1 MKVIR
6 AMIAAQTAPAPVKR
20 APVISFVGRSNSG
33 KTTLLERIIPELRGR
48 GLRIATIKHDV
59 HSYET
64 DCPGKDTWK
73 HARAGAE
80 VVVLAAP
87 DRLTSFRALDRE
99 WSLDEIASTISG
111 VDLIITE
118 GYKRADK
125 PKIEVWR
132 GDEEARPLC
141 GPADRLIAIASD
153 RPRPGFGVPWF
164 DLGQPAALADFISQ
178 ELSAGR
184 L

>member
-1 MKVIR
+1 MT
-6 AMIAAQTAPAPVKR
+6 ATPAAPAPMTPAPGKR
-20 APVISFVGRSNSG
+20 TPMISFVGRSNSG
-33 KTTLLERIIPELRGR
+33 KTTLLESLIPELRGR

-87 DRLTSFRALDRE
+87 DRLTSFRTLDRE

-132 GDEEARPLC
+132 GEEEDKPLC
-141 GPADRLIAIASD
+141 GPEDRLIAIASD
-153 RPRPGFGVPWF
+153 RPRPGFGAPWF
-164 DLGQPAALADFISQ
+164 ALGEPAALADFIMQ
-178 ELSAGR
+178 ELRAGR